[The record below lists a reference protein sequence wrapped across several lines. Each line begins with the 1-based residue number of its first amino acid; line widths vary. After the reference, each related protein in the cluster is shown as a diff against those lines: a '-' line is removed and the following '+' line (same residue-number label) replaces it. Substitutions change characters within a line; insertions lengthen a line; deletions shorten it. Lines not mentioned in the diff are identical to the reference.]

1 MLFQA
6 RFGRVWLGAVGR
18 GVVRHGLRDQR
29 IGQRA
34 APSSDFEAWQGT
46 VKQGN
51 VRLGDVRRG
60 VAVPGPARQG
70 VVRLGDARLG
80 LAWRG

>member
-1 MLFQA
+1 MVRLDA
-6 RFGRVWLGAVGR
+6 VWC

-34 APSSDFEAWQGT
+34 APSSDFAAVLGKVWQGRAWH
-46 VKQGN
+46 G
-51 VRLGDVRRG
+51 G
-60 VAVPGPARQG
+60 VGCGMLQTGPARQG
-70 VVRLGDARLG
+70 VARLGDARLG

>member
-34 APSSDFEAWQGT
+34 APSGGFLGEAW
-46 VKQGN
+46 
-51 VRLGDVRRG
+51 LGEAWHGG
-60 VAVPGPARQG
+60 VGCGMLQTGPARQG

>member
-1 MLFQA
+1 MVRLDA
-6 RFGRVWLGAVGR
+6 VWC
-18 GVVRHGLRDQR
+18 GVVRHGLRNQR

-34 APSSDFEAWQGT
+34 APSSGFAALFGGAWQGMT
-46 VKQGN
+46 WYGGVG
-51 VRLGDVRRG
+51 RG
-60 VAVPGPARQG
+60 MLQTGPARQG